1 MSIFLSKKEM
11 NEIMPLAFLGRVRS
25 GVMLRATV
33 IRNMDCIFFIMVNTQ
48 RIILMEP
55 DGADIHIIVGIYTCH
70 YDVFIQT
77 IYDCD
82 ISFVEKQLL
91 VLAAQN

>member
-1 MSIFLSKKEM
+1 MSRFLSNKEM
-11 NEIMPLAFLGRVRS
+11 NEIMPLAFLGRVRF

-55 DGADIHIIVGIYTCH
+55 DGADIHVIAGV
-70 YDVFIQT
+70 
-77 IYDCD
+77 
-82 ISFVEKQLL
+82 
-91 VLAAQN
+91 